1 MKKRY
6 TAAAAMLMVLGL
18 CASASAAYDENLKE
32 YTLDTVVVEAD
43 ATKNKFGDTI
53 TEQSYYRTGGDVKVI
68 TRQEIEKRHYTDV
81 TEAIKRI
88 PGVYFQNPGYRGNGE
103 YGWTPSQNGVSIN
116 GDTRVVFLVDGRRV
130 DNLVSE
136 KAGSNSKS
144 GSKATGVNI
153 DQIINME
160 NVDKI
165 EVIKGPGASQ
175 YGSDATGGVINII
188 TRKGGTENKGSIDV
202 STGSWHKHKYNL
214 SYSGSAGN
222 DKSWHYFISAN
233 RDMSQDTKYKDG
245 ITGATGE
252 LFGSRWKEDGAN
264 IRIDK
269 DFTDKQN
276 LKIWYNFKEGKDG
289 YPLTVPAMKYM
300 NQKDWNETVFRQVV
314 GQKFNADALANGLYK
329 IEGIPVLDKDGNQ
342 KYDHGKPLYSYGAGW
357 SFTEPEKYRNMF
369 AVDGAFGSFSKF
381 KNQDWDIQ
389 YTFNKENGMD
399 SYVRVYDQKH
409 KYSYRDKYVWGIN
422 PDGTTTSSSSEQL
435 SNLYSQ
441 MYPNGATKDQMNQF
455 IKDYLVPFPGD
466 KAAMEEF
473 IKKVGGSATEPTS
486 WREENNRGIQLQ
498 YAKAVGVND
507 IIASISYDKAK
518 NLSKRW
524 NNDGSLTTSTVERA
538 TTSAYLQDKIHISD
552 KWDLTPSIRY
562 AHYSSFSG
570 SGTKKSKDSWTG
582 KDVDNGEGKGS
593 THLLTPSLQTQYMFD
608 DTASVYAG
616 WTKIFR
622 PMRRGD
628 YTSDDGVTGSKLED
642 EKGNAWT
649 FGARKDLTEKTTIGA
664 NYNWTQMSNAIATL
678 PIVDIN
684 TGDIKRFAVNAKE
697 DMKSFN
703 LTLDHNFDDHVSAN
717 FAYSHMTN
725 EWKAKNGWV
734 LAPNYIMLSGN
745 DVNVAI
751 NRLRPANHYS
761 MNISYENKDLY
772 TGLLANY
779 YTGAD
784 DHFFTDK
791 RFLVLDFNVNYKINK
806 DWTVYGLVSNLTNEA
821 YETSYNSSYG
831 RGAAAMPGRSWMI
844 GAKYS
849 F

>member
-1 MKKRY
+1 MKRRY
-6 TAAAAMLMVLGL
+6 TAAAAMLMVMGL
-18 CASASAAYDENLKE
+18 CASANAAFDENLKD
-32 YTLDTVVVEAD
+32 YTLDTMIVEAD
-43 ATKNKFGDTI
+43 AVKNKFGDTI

-68 TRQEIEKRHYTDV
+68 TREEIEKRHYTDV

-103 YGWTPSQNGVSIN
+103 YGWLPSQNGVSIN
-116 GDTRVVFLVDGRRV
+116 GDSRVVFLVDGRRV

-136 KAGSNSKS
+136 KFGSNSKT
-144 GSKATGVNI
+144 GSKATGTNI
-153 DQIINME
+153 DQIVNME

-188 TRKGGTENKGSIDV
+188 TRKGGAEGKGSIDV
-202 STGSWHKHKYNL
+202 STGSWHKHKYSLN
-214 SYSGSAGN
+214 YSGSAGN
-222 DKSWHYFISAN
+222 DNSWHYFVSAN

-252 LFGSRWKEDGAN
+252 LYGSRWKEDGAN

-269 DFTDKQN
+269 DFNDKQN

-289 YPLTVPAMKYM
+289 YPLTVPSMQYM
-300 NQKDWNETVFRQVV
+300 NQKDWQETVFRQVV
-314 GQKFNADALANGLYK
+314 GQKWDEAALANG
-329 IEGIPVLDKDGNQ
+329 
-342 KYDHGKPLYSYGAGW
+342 KYQLALNAEGKPIGGAGW
-357 SFTEPEKYRNMF
+357 SFENPERYRNMF
-369 AVDGAFGSFSKF
+369 AVDGSFGAFSKF

-409 KYSYRDKYVWGIN
+409 RYSARDKYVWGIN
-422 PDGTTTSSSSEQL
+422 PDGTTTSSSSKKL
-435 SNLYSQ
+435 TDLYHN
-441 MYPNGATKDQMNQF
+441 MYPNGATQDQLNQF
-455 IKDYLVPFPGD
+455 VKDYLVPFPGD
-466 KAAMEEF
+466 KDAMKEF
-473 IKKVGGSATEPTS
+473 INKVGGGATEPTS

-498 YAKAVGVND
+498 YAKSIGVND
-507 IIASISYDKAK
+507 IIASFSYDKAK
-518 NLSKRW
+518 NHSKKW
-524 NNDGSLTTSTVERA
+524 NNDGSLTISTVERKS
-538 TTSAYLQDKIHISD
+538 TTAYIQDKIHVSD

-570 SGTKKSKDSWTG
+570 SGTKPSKNWYG
-582 KDVDNGEGKGS
+582 QLVDNGEGKGS

-608 DTASVYAG
+608 DTASIYG
-616 WTKIFR
+616 SWTKIFR
-622 PMRRGD
+622 PIRRGD
-628 YTSDDGVTGSKLED
+628 YTSVDGVTGGKLDD

-649 FGARKDLTEKTTIGA
+649 LGARKDLTEKTTIGA
-664 NYNWTQMSNAIATL
+664 NYNWTQMTNAIATL

-684 TGDIKRFAVNAKE
+684 TGDVKSFAVNAKE

-703 LTLDHNFDDHVSAN
+703 LTLDHSFDDHLSAN

-725 EWKAKNGWV
+725 EWKAKDGWT
-734 LAPNYIMLSGN
+734 LAPNYIMLAGN

-761 MNISYENKDLY
+761 LNLSYENRDLY

-784 DHFFTDK
+784 DAFFTDK
-791 RFLVLDFNVNYKINK
+791 RFLILDFNVNYKINK

-821 YETSYNSSYG
+821 YETSYNSQYG
-831 RGAAAMPGRSWMI
+831 RGAAAMPGRCWMI